1 MIMEYKVKIYSD
13 EKGFFIAECLDLK
26 GCISD
31 GKTKKEAIKNIKEA
45 ILAYNESMRKENSE
59 LVLVTV

>member
-1 MIMEYKVKIYSD
+1 MFMNYRVKIYSD
-13 EKGFFIAECLDLK
+13 ENGCFIAECLDLN

-45 ILAYNESMRKENSE
+45 IVAYNESLKKENSE
-59 LVLVTV
+59 LVFVTV